1 MIRTA
6 AVLVLLLAAAGA
18 VPHYFASGF
27 THIVPYGLDHV
38 LFILGLFFLNRN
50 FAVLLFQMT
59 LFTIAHSL
67 TLGLAL
73 YGLVSLPSSFV
84 EIAIAA
90 SISFVAIENLLVKDR
105 LSAWR
110 PWVVFASG
118 LVHGLGFAHIF
129 SVSPPPVSQFLP
141 ALFSFN
147 LGIEFGQLAVIIPAW
162 LITSAFRDPE
172 KYRKMIVTPGCV
184 MLGFIGLALA
194 VSRFA
199 QL

>member
-6 AVLVLLLAAAGA
+6 AVLALLLAATGA

-27 THIVPYGLDHV
+27 THVVPYGLDHV

-90 SISFVAIENLLVKDR
+90 SISFVAIENLMMKNR

-110 PWVVFASG
+110 PWVVFVSG
-118 LVHGLGFAHIF
+118 LVHGLGFAHTF
-129 SVSPPPVSQFLP
+129 AVSPPPVSDFLP

-162 LITSAFRDPE
+162 AISSIFRDPE
-172 KYRKMIVTPGCV
+172 RYRRMIVTPGCV
-184 MLGFIGLALA
+184 MLGCVGLVLA
-194 VSRFA
+194 AIRFTR
-199 QL
+199 L